1 MHSKK
6 FVVGWFGCIYSRMS
20 RLIVISIAILVVLN
34 HSVSAG
40 TLYDVVVSNVA
51 QFSMVLQAMKDAGF
65 AELVQ
70 QKGTN

>member
-1 MHSKK
+1 MN
-6 FVVGWFGCIYSRMS
+6 
-20 RLIVISIAILVVLN
+20 RLIFISIVILAIGN

-40 TLYDVVVSNVA
+40 TLYDVVLGNAA

-70 QKGTN
+70 QKGIQ